1 RMAGSQ
7 ALPAHVA
14 LPGCATLLGARPFD
28 EVHMPT
34 PLPMRHLLTALAVA
48 LLPAMASA
56 QAPSVTA
63 AYYARAERLVSY
75 LAQPLVDH
83 AATQVTWLD
92 PTHVVYVDHDAKG
105 DRLLQLDTA
114 TGKT

>member
-1 RMAGSQ
+1 
-7 ALPAHVA
+7 
-14 LPGCATLLGARPFD
+14 
-28 EVHMPT
+28 MPT

-48 LLPAMASA
+48 LLPALASA

-63 AYYARAERLVSY
+63 ADYARAERLVSY

-92 PTHVVYVDHDAKG
+92 PTHVVYVDHDARG

-114 TGKT
+114 TGKTAPLFKPARLATALNSLLKTGD